1 MSDKLEKLLPSSGG
15 HSSANHPH
23 EKQSEVS
30 NPCHNIDPTTQE
42 RSAYFLGQTIPPS
55 NGNTNS
61 VNGENVISE
70 EGQGQSKKTL
80 SPAKH
85 SLATNEAMHDEQDT
99 SDCLKSIKGTPYL
112 LSKNYHNVI
121 IILLYC
127 CNDSSWQFDFY
138 ILAWFDC
145 VFSPISLGNQ
155 RQHSVESQCDKSSS
169 IKGKSP
175 ASSTPQHPVQPS
187 LSIPTS
193 LDIKIVKV
201 PLKDIIC
208 YLSLLEGGRPEDKL
222 ECKFLF

>member
-30 NPCHNIDPTTQE
+30 NKCHNIDPTTQE
-42 RSAYFLGQTIPPS
+42 RSAYFLGQTIPATQDRSNSVSLGQTMPPS

-112 LSKNYHNVI
+112 LSKNYYNVI
-121 IILLYC
+121 IFITYC
-127 CNDSSWQFDFY
+127 CND
-138 ILAWFDC
+138 
-145 VFSPISLGNQ
+145 
-155 RQHSVESQCDKSSS
+155 
-169 IKGKSP
+169 
-175 ASSTPQHPVQPS
+175 
-187 LSIPTS
+187 LS
-193 LDIKIVKV
+193 
-201 PLKDIIC
+201 
-208 YLSLLEGGRPEDKL
+208 
-222 ECKFLF
+222 

>member
-1 MSDKLEKLLPSSGG
+1 MARMWYQRKAK
-15 HSSANHPH
+15 
-23 EKQSEVS
+23 V
-30 NPCHNIDPTTQE
+30 
-42 RSAYFLGQTIPPS
+42 R
-55 NGNTNS
+55 
-61 VNGENVISE
+61 V
-70 EGQGQSKKTL
+70 KK
-80 SPAKH
+80 H
-85 SLATNEAMHDEQDT
+85 
-99 SDCLKSIKGTPYL
+99 YL
-112 LSKNYHNVI
+112 LQNIHWPQMRPCMMDKIPQTVLRVSKVDHILYLKI
-121 IILLYC
+121 IRMWSFLLFYC
-127 CNDSSWQFDFY
+127 CNDSSWQFNFY

-175 ASSTPQHPVQPS
+175 ASSTPQHPVEPS

-222 ECKFLF
+222 ECKFLV